1 MQGCGGLLVV
11 CALRSAGRMGGSC
24 ANAGIC
30 GRDVLCGARER
41 GWEKGGGG
49 GRLAVPA
56 GRVLESGCLDYVFVG
71 DCVFPVGPHFN

>member
-1 MQGCGGLLVV
+1 MLVGCALRCAGRMRGDLRVV
-11 CALRSAGRMGGSC
+11 CAL
-24 ANAGIC
+24 
-30 GRDVLCGARER
+30 LCGARER